1 MEAYDMRRLLLMTFL
16 SALAVQIGK
25 TDIQACGNKIL
36 SGGRGLRYR
45 LMRSNNTAS
54 VLLYNDPTLHGD
66 SRIRDPK
73 LYSALKTAGH
83 NFSVATDLNELEA
96 DLTTGKYDLVI
107 ADAAELASLKETVQA
122 APSNPQLIPILSGKK
137 ASEGDYIRYIDQALT
152 SKRK

>member
-1 MEAYDMRRLLLMTFL
+1 MEAYDMRRLLLIAFL
-16 SALAVQIGK
+16 SALAVEIGK

-36 SGGRGLRYR
+36 AGGRGVRYR
-45 LMRSNNTAS
+45 LMRSKTAAS

-83 NFSVATDLNELEA
+83 NFSIATDLNELEA
-96 DLTTGKYDLVI
+96 DLTAGKYDLVI
-107 ADAAELASLKETVQA
+107 ADASELASLKETVQA
-122 APSNPQLIPILSGKK
+122 APTKPLLIPILSGKK
-137 ASEGDYIRYIDQALT
+137 ASEDDYIKYIDQALT